1 MCDAPPPPSTWVK
14 VPSHVTVEGNNEAD
28 RLADLGRLSSPL
40 HPILHTPSTFSDF
53 SPPRFTP
60 LKKARFAATST
71 HDLSEVSRKIVFQSP
86 AAVRFSSV
94 TASDILR
101 SLDLEPL
108 SDSDESGTISDY
120 SDSDTVTADDDSD
133 NDSAYSTDVSDTRKR
148 RLSQ

>member
-1 MCDAPPPPSTWVK
+1 MGKGWETELPTPPPP
-14 VPSHVTVEGNNEAD
+14 
-28 RLADLGRLSSPL
+28 R
-40 HPILHTPSTFSDF
+40 
-53 SPPRFTP
+53 
-60 LKKARFAATST
+60 
-71 HDLSEVSRKIVFQSP
+71 EVSRKIVFQSP

>member
-1 MCDAPPPPSTWVK
+1 M
-14 VPSHVTVEGNNEAD
+14 EGNNEAD

-53 SPPRFTP
+53 SAPLVTP
-60 LKKARFAATST
+60 FKKARFAATST
-71 HDLSEVSRKIVFQSP
+71 YDLSEVSRQITFQSP

-94 TASDILR
+94 TANDILR

-108 SDSDESGTISDY
+108 SDSEESGTISDY
-120 SDSDTVTADDDSD
+120 SDSDTITVDHDSD

-148 RLSQ
+148 RRSL